1 MFFLH
6 LARKARPH
14 AHARLVYRYAVDN
27 RVRTGKVDELEYAG
41 VVPGID
47 RALSAV
53 EITLL
58 VNEYRLARR
67 HVAHALEAQGIERHA
82 FRGDQILRSFFVLG
96 HADYQRPDAERI
108 AKRQQAITGDHRHD
122 RISAPAASMHPRDGL
137 ENGRWIELETGA
149 GFLEFMCQHV
159 EQHLGI
165 RPGIHMPQILAEN
178 FALQALGIGQVAVMA
193 QDDPERGIDIER
205 LGFGRR
211 RGRPGGRIP
220 AMRNTDVAR
229 QDAHVT
235 GTKNIPDQPAT
246 LVSVKLGAFG
256 GYDAGSILPAMLK
269 HQQPV
274 VEQLIDGG
282 LGDNAQDSTHCS
294 DLHAHGQRSHRA
306 SNAPPG
312 FPIKSICH
320 SISMRRLTSGRIQTF
335 SVGFER
341 LEYDER
347 AYARQ
352 VAERFATD
360 HHELVV
366 KPDAASLL
374 SRLVWHYNEPFAD
387 PSALPSFSLCESA
400 REFVTVALNGD
411 GGDEA
416 FLGYDRYLAAH
427 LAGWYDRIP
436 SPLRRGLAR
445 GVGALPQGA
454 PKSLVYRL
462 RRFTE
467 ALALPPQRRYAQWM
481 TYFANSQKDSLYTPE
496 FAAQVGPMDSLS
508 LLEAAYK
515 ASDAPNFLEASAHA
529 DVQLYLPDDL
539 LVKMDIASMAHSLEV
554 RAPFLDHKVVEFA
567 ASLPPTLKL
576 RKLTRKYLLKKIM
589 NGVLPEGIIRRKK
602 MGFAVPIHHWFRDE
616 LWEMACDLL
625 MDQRARQ
632 RGYFRPEVVRR
643 YLDEHRTGKAYH
655 HFRLWNLLMLELW
668 HRMFIDQSCPIAPPC
683 QRSAPDSRVG
693 PLKFG
698 RSTGTIAT

>member
-1 MFFLH
+1 MCGIAGRLNLDASQPIRENSLRRMTAVLRHRGPDDEGVWMNGSVGLGSRRLAIIDLSHRGHMPMTNEDGSLRIVLNGEIYNFQALRADLQRKGHTFRSDSDTETILH
-6 LARKARPH
+6 LYEEEGVECLQHLRGMFAFALWDARRRVLLLARDRLGEKPLYYFQNSAVFLFSSEPKAILQDPNVRAEADPGVIH
-14 AHARLVYRYAVDN
+14 NFLTYGYAPGADSAFHGIHKLPPAHYLLVQDGQVNVHRYWSLRYTPKRQGSEAELGEELLDLLTESVRLRLVSD
-27 RVRTGKVDELEYAG
+27 
-41 VVPGID
+41 VP
-47 RALSAV
+47 
-53 EITLL
+53 
-58 VNEYRLARR
+58 
-67 HVAHALEAQGIERHA
+67 
-82 FRGDQILRSFFVLG
+82 
-96 HADYQRPDAERI
+96 
-108 AKRQQAITGDHRHD
+108 
-122 RISAPAASMHPRDGL
+122 
-137 ENGRWIELETGA
+137 
-149 GFLEFMCQHV
+149 
-159 EQHLGI
+159 
-165 RPGIHMPQILAEN
+165 
-178 FALQALGIGQVAVMA
+178 
-193 QDDPERGIDIER
+193 
-205 LGFGRR
+205 
-211 RGRPGGRIP
+211 
-220 AMRNTDVAR
+220 
-229 QDAHVT
+229 
-235 GTKNIPDQPAT
+235 
-246 LVSVKLGAFG
+246 LGAFLSG
-256 GYDAGSILPAMLK
+256 G
-269 HQQPV
+269 
-274 VEQLIDGG
+274 IDSSVIVA
-282 LGDNAQDSTHCS
+282 L
-294 DLHAHGQRSHRA
+294 
-306 SNAPPG
+306 
-312 FPIKSICH
+312 
-320 SISMRRLTSGRIQTF
+320 MRRLTSGRIQTF

-693 PLKFG
+693 PLKYG